1 MNWFYP
7 STFWGL
13 PIVVLAAAGGVWS
26 TRRFGTRLLSL
37 GTAAA
42 EWRIRSLLR
51 VITSAVFFILLLTAA
66 AEPRGGNSPVSGE
79 RSGIDIAVAFDVS
92 RSMLARDI
100 SPSRLERGVGAL
112 GRITRS
118 ISDSRYS
125 LIPFKGDAVP
135 LVPMT
140 ADREV
145 LGLWMGRLGPGLSS
159 AGGTD
164 LEAALRAASNA
175 FPGGTGRSQVLI
187 IISDGESLTGRPETV
202 SRSLAERGIPVHI
215 LLTGTAEGAPI
226 PLEGGRYITD
236 AEGRTVVSR
245 AAAAPLERVSRE
257 TGGSFH
263 DLARPNAVTDLIKV
277 IQDRREF
284 VEKRGIRFVGVYRY
298 RIFLVPALIFALV
311 NLLIRILPWRG
322 R

>member
-13 PIVVLAAAGGVWS
+13 PIALLVTVGGFWS
-26 TRRFGTRLLSL
+26 IRRFGAHLRSL
-37 GTAAA
+37 GTAGV
-42 EWRIRSLLR
+42 EWRLRCFLR
-51 VITSAVFFILLLTAA
+51 VITAGGFFVLLVTAA
-66 AEPRGGNSPVSGE
+66 AEPRAGRLPVSGE
-79 RSGIDIAVAFDVS
+79 RSGLDIAVAFDVS

-100 SPSRLERGVGAL
+100 APSRMQRGIAAL

-125 LIPFKGDAVP
+125 LIPFKGNAVP

-140 ADREV
+140 DDREV
-145 LGLWMGRLGPGLSS
+145 LDLWIGRLGPGLSS
-159 AGGTD
+159 TAGTD

-175 FPGGTGRSQVLI
+175 FPGGTGRSEVLL

-202 SRSLAERGIPVHI
+202 SRGLAERGIPVHV
-215 LLTGTAEGAPI
+215 LLAGTAEGAPI
-226 PLEGGRYITD
+226 PLKGGSFITD
-236 AEGRTVVSR
+236 STGRTVVSR
-245 AAAAPLERVSRE
+245 GAAAPLERVSRE

-263 DLARPNAVTDLIKV
+263 HLVRPNAVTDLINI
-277 IQDRREF
+277 IQERREF

-298 RIFLVPALIFALV
+298 RMFLVPALLFALLH
-311 NLLIRILPWRG
+311 LLIRILPWDPR
-322 R
+322 